1 MTGDNKS
8 LFEHL
13 NRETGRIPWRELQPW
28 FAKGDTLQVAAG
40 LDLVAVATA
49 LAADDAAQVKGWLEA
64 GQLGPVSPAQAA
76 EWHDQDAQV
85 WAVVV
90 LPWIL
95 VQAAQPRG

>member
-8 LFEHL
+8 LFQHL
-13 NRETGRIPWRELQPW
+13 NRETGRISWRELAPW
-28 FAKGDTLQVAAG
+28 FARGDTLQVADG

-49 LAADDAAQVKGWLEA
+49 LAADEAATVKAWLAA
-64 GQLGPVSPAQAA
+64 GQLGPVPADQAA
-76 EWHDQDAQV
+76 RWHEQDASV

-95 VQAAQPRG
+95 VQGER